1 MSRLYLSPPD
11 LGPTEAKMVLAAL
24 ESGWPAPVGPDL
36 GLLEAEVAA
45 VAGVSSAVALA
56 SGSAALHLAL
66 LGVGVGVGDD
76 VLVSSFTFAATA
88 NAVTYCGATPSF
100 IDSDS
105 TTWNMSP
112 KLLADELAERR
123 RTHRLPAAI
132 VSVDL
137 YGQCADYTAIVP
149 LCDEF
154 DIPLIE
160 DAAEAIGARHAG
172 QPAGSFGQAAVFSFN
187 GNKIITSGGGG
198 MLVSNDVALID
209 RARYLSS
216 QARQPVEH
224 YEHTE
229 VGYNY
234 RLSNLLAAL
243 GRAQLSRLD
252 GFIERR
258 HAISDLYRSQLAD
271 VAGVSFMPLVSADD
285 WNGWLTCI
293 LLDDAAQSTPV
304 RIALAEAD
312 IEARPLWKPLHLQA
326 AFAGCSRRTDGTS
339 ERLFAHGT
347 CLPSGSALTDQ
358 DVRRVC
364 DIIRATV
371 RASR

>member
-11 LGPTEAKMVLAAL
+11 LGPVEHQMVLEAL

-36 GLLEAEVAA
+36 SRFEAEVAA
-45 VAGVSSAVALA
+45 WADVAAAVALV

-66 LGVGVGVGDD
+66 LGVGVEAGDE
-76 VLVSSFTFAATA
+76 VLASTFTFAATA
-88 NAVTYCGATPSF
+88 NAITYCGATPVF
-100 IDSDS
+100 IDSES

-112 KLLADELAERR
+112 ELLADELTDRR
-123 RTHRLPAAI
+123 RTNRLPAA
-132 VSVDL
+132 VVVVDL
-137 YGQCADYTAIVP
+137 YGQCADYTAIAP
-149 LCDEF
+149 LCAELG
-154 DIPLIE
+154 IPLVE
-160 DAAEAIGARHAG
+160 DAAEAIGAHHGGR
-172 QPAGSFGQAAVFSFN
+172 PAGSFGQAGVFSFN

-198 MLVSNDVALID
+198 MLVSNDVALVD

-243 GRAQLSRLD
+243 GRAQLSRLP

-258 HAISDLYRSQLAD
+258 RAINALYRSQLAE
-271 VAGVSFMPLVSADD
+271 VPGLTFMPLVRVED

-293 LLDDAAQSTPV
+293 VFDDAALSAPIRT
-304 RIALAEAD
+304 ALAEVD
-312 IEARPLWKPLHLQA
+312 IEARQLWKPLHLQP
-326 AFAGCSRRTDGTS
+326 AFDQHPGRVDGTS
-339 ERLFAHGT
+339 QQLFERGI
-347 CLPSGSALTDQ
+347 CVPSGSAMTDD
-358 DVRRVC
+358 DVVRVC
-364 DIIRATV
+364 DVVRTV
-371 RASR
+371 LANR